1 MKGSDLTGDDGVS
14 FLLTLRPCPTGIY
27 ACGAGRIREHEPMT
41 SAPSHRPEAAAEL
54 ESLKGGGKRAL
65 ADALASVERAPDA
78 DATAALIDAAYL
90 APRGRVIGFTGPP
103 GVGKSTLI
111 DALIKRWRAA
121 GVTVGVI
128 AVDPSSRTTRG
139 ALLGDRIRMRTDPSD
154 DGVFVRS
161 LASRGALGGLA
172 APAFPAVVLMRAL
185 FDRVVVETV
194 GVGQS
199 EADISAVADCVV
211 LCVQP
216 GSGDA
221 LQFMKAG
228 IMEIPDLAAVTK
240 ADMGASARR
249 ALADL
254 KGALGLAQQTGG
266 GIPCHMLSVAK
277 NEGVGELLAAIDAQF
292 STSPDDNADLT
303 ARRHAQAESWLQ
315 LAVRQRFGEA
325 GLAAANT
332 ANVMHLPMGTA
343 PFGYASEV
351 MGRLTVTFGA
361 APASDESNHPNLNS
375 TPKPPRG

>member
-1 MKGSDLTGDDGVS
+1 MI
-14 FLLTLRPCPTGIY
+14 C
-27 ACGAGRIREHEPMT
+27 
-41 SAPSHRPEAAAEL
+41 APSQQPESATALDA
-54 ESLKGGGKRAL
+54 LKHGGKRAI
-65 ADALASVERAPDA
+65 ADALARVECAPDA
-78 DATAALIDAAYL
+78 SATVALVDAAYL
-90 APRGRVIGFTGPP
+90 APHGAVIGFTGPP

-128 AVDPSSRTTRG
+128 AVDPSSRTTHG
-139 ALLGDRIRMRTDPSD
+139 ALLGDRIRMRTDPAD

-172 APAFPAVVLMRAL
+172 ELAFPAAVLMRAL

-199 EADISAVADCVV
+199 EADISAVADSVV

-254 KGALGLAQQTGG
+254 KGALGLASSG
-266 GIPCHMLSVAK
+266 GIPCHMVSATK
-277 NEGVGELLAAIDAQF
+277 DEGVGELLAAIDARF
-292 STSPDDNADLT
+292 PGGTENNCELAT
-303 ARRHAQAESWLQ
+303 RRHAQAESWLR
-315 LAVRQRFGEA
+315 LAVGQRFGEA
-325 GLAAANT
+325 GLAAAET
-332 ANVMHLPMGTA
+332 ASAMNLPLDVA
-343 PFGYASEV
+343 PFGHARDI
-351 MGRLTVTFGA
+351 MQRLTIAFDA
-361 APASDESNHPNLNS
+361 
-375 TPKPPRG
+375 